1 MLGEEQHM
9 TTQIVRGTNQQIAD
23 AVARMPERIVEA
35 ILLLDDSSGPLAG
48 AVSDADFEKLTAE
61 MEILT
66 VSVGNVDY
74 SRESIYSRLEGE

>member
-1 MLGEEQHM
+1 M

-23 AVARMPERIVEA
+23 AVARMPERVVEA
-35 ILLLDDSSGPLAG
+35 ILLLDDSAAPAAHGM
-48 AVSDADFEKLTAE
+48 SDADFEKLTAE
-61 MEILT
+61 MESLT